1 MMCTH
6 KFMLDDE
13 PEVFK
18 EQREKFTNLVGDNP
32 WLLPALVSL
41 EIIPATVMIHGFWKN
56 RQLKKQLQIER
67 ERTKQLV
74 LEHPLPGRRNGK
86 PTLLAGPHHHGIH
99 H

>member
-1 MMCTH
+1 MMRTH

-18 EQREKFTNLVGDNP
+18 EQREKFTTLVGDNP

-56 RQLKKQLQIER
+56 RQLKKQLQIEK
-67 ERTKQLV
+67 EHTKQLM
-74 LEHPLPGRRNGK
+74 LEQPLPGRRNGK